1 MKPLVLKQACL
12 GFLRSMLFL
21 LVWCAL
27 GYHQPSAGPRLQIRE
42 HATESC
48 WPGSRPTCYQLR
60 ALTMC

>member
-21 LVWCAL
+21 QVWSAL

-48 WPGSRPTCYQLR
+48 
-60 ALTMC
+60 